1 MTRVRSLVSVLMGA
15 MLSTGAVACSKD
27 TAETQGE
34 PIADVEPAGEPETG
48 QADRPVPSLPA
59 PAGGVEPADAVG
71 PEASPAPEGE
81 AGQDGRRR
89 GRRGERRA
97 AMLEKFDKNQ
107 DGQIDDTERAAM
119 RSARAA
125 QMIAR
130 LDGDGDGSL
139 SRDELAAV
147 EGRGRRRFFDIAKA
161 DANGDGAVSTTEL
174 ETHMAERM
182 AERMRRRGGPAGEDA
197 EAGEDATQPQ

>member
-27 TAETQGE
+27 KAETQAE
-34 PIADVEPAGEPETG
+34 PVAEAEPAGEPETG

-59 PAGGVEPADAVG
+59 PADGVEPAEAVA
-71 PEASPAPEGE
+71 PEANAATEPA
-81 AGQDGRRR
+81 QDRRR

-97 AMLEKFDKNQ
+97 AMLEKFDQNQ

-130 LDGDGDGSL
+130 FDGDGDGSL

-147 EGRGRRRFFDIAKA
+147 EGRGRRRSFDIAKA
-161 DANGDGAVSTTEL
+161 DANGDGAVSAAEL
-174 ETHMAERM
+174 ETHMTERM
-182 AERMRRRGGPAGEDA
+182 AERMRRRGGPASEDA
-197 EAGEDATQPQ
+197 EAGEGAAEPQ